1 MPSITPPDVC
11 AVLFDYGQVLSL
23 PADPTAWATLRSL
36 TGASEESLHHSYWQH
51 RDEYDRGGLTSEA
64 YWQTLS
70 QELGFTLD
78 DDKLTVLRAADI
90 EVWGGQNEPMVE
102 WAHRLQQSGMRT
114 GILSNIGDAM
124 ESGLR
129 AKHAWIADFTHCVWS
144 HQYKII
150 KPAAAIYKY
159 AIDGLGRPAANILFI
174 DDREKNVQGAIA
186 AGLQAIQY
194 TTHAEFLRTMRERGY
209 GSLLDIS

>member
-23 PADPTAWATLRSL
+23 PTYPTAWAKLLSL
-36 TGASEESLHHSYWQH
+36 TGASEELFHRSYWQH
-51 RDEYDRGGLTSEA
+51 RDEYDRGGLSSET
-64 YWQTLS
+64 YWQTLAH
-70 QELGFTLD
+70 ELGFTLD
-78 DDKLTVLRAADI
+78 ADKLTALRAADI
-90 EVWGGQNEPMVE
+90 EVWGGQNEPMVA
-102 WAHRLQQSGMRT
+102 WVHQLQQRGIRT

-129 AKHAWIADFTHCVWS
+129 AKHAWITDFTHCVWS

-159 AIDGLGRPAANILFI
+159 AIDGLGCPAANILFI
-174 DDREKNVQGAIA
+174 DDREKYGQGAIA
-186 AGLQAIQY
+186 AGLQSIQY
-194 TTHAEFLRTMRERGY
+194 TTHVDFLRTMRERGY
-209 GSLLDIS
+209 GNLLDS